1 MDTRVPFILEH
12 GIIIGQWWRRK
23 NVDPDW
29 QQTKRICRIT
39 EKGKIVMDMPPKL
52 LPDMEYSVEEL
63 LRDWGLVRP
72 VRFLQYTQTDGS
84 TRTQIIA
91 YSGSHYYGKEHW
103 ECVGEFK
110 SADIVLHKENL
121 R

>member
-39 EKGKIVMDMPPKL
+39 EKGKVVMDMPPKL

-63 LRDWGLVRP
+63 LRDWELVRP
-72 VRFLQYTQTDGS
+72 VRFLQYTQTDG
-84 TRTQIIA
+84 TNRTQIFG
-91 YSGSHYYGKEHW
+91 YLYRTLEDKEFW

-110 SADIVLHKENL
+110 DD
-121 R
+121 